1 MKETK
6 LDTGEAL
13 NEERSYI
20 LKQEVLLEQIF
31 SSFRAKF
38 PPVHSVSEASLKLST
53 TEIDEMITDFWP
65 DMELSSGD
73 LIEFLI
79 KRGYSYEAIE
89 VNGRVRY
96 FWLIGQ
102 E

>member
-1 MKETK
+1 MNPES
-6 LDTGEAL
+6 LF
-13 NEERSYI
+13 EE
-20 LKQEVLLEQIF
+20 IF
-31 SSFRAKF
+31 SSFHSKF
-38 PPVHSVSEASLKLST
+38 PPVQSVSEASLKLST

-65 DMELSSGD
+65 DMEMSSGD
-73 LIEFLI
+73 LIEFLV

>member
-1 MKETK
+1 MNEN
-6 LDTGEAL
+6 AL
-13 NEERSYI
+13 FEE
-20 LKQEVLLEQIF
+20 IF
-31 SSFRAKF
+31 TSFRAKF
-38 PPVHSVSEASLKLST
+38 PPVQSVSEASLKLST

-65 DMELSSGD
+65 DMEMSSGD
-73 LIEFLI
+73 LIEFLV